1 MRLACPA
8 VKLRSFFQS
17 DGEHDIGGFFFRSK
31 LPRLCLEIPLVLL
44 ASDPGMLGLGPE
56 RSPPL
61 PDPDEETRRALE
73 AVVGVKT
80 LNRRGMSFLA
90 ECIAVRSFRGSK
102 VLDSESE
109 PEALPCGGQFS
120 SAMGPSEYCGLFR
133 TWSGSGGGDMLPLL
147 AASRARSGETLLP
160 SVSGELD
167 DRFRL
172 SDGG

>member
-1 MRLACPA
+1 MRLAWPA
-8 VKLRSFFQS
+8 VKLRSFFHS

-31 LPRLCLEIPLVLL
+31 LPLLCLEIPLVLL

-61 PDPDEETRRALE
+61 PDPVEDTRRALD

-90 ECIAVRSFRGSK
+90 ECIAVRSFRASN

-120 SAMGPSEYCGLFR
+120 SAMVPSEYCGLFR
-133 TWSGSGGGDMLPLL
+133 TWPGSGGGDMLPLL
-147 AASRARSGETLLP
+147 AASSVRSGDALLL
-160 SVSGELD
+160 SVSGKLD
-167 DRFRL
+167 DRLRL
-172 SDGG
+172 RDGG